1 MYRKKSKGWTKHI
14 DFMLLDLLCLQA
26 AYFMAYKIR
35 HGSFMSLNN
44 QLYRN
49 MIFVLFFAQIFV
61 TFFGDSFK
69 NVLRRGY
76 YQEASAALKHVC
88 LVILIATLYLFFTQ
102 EGGQYSRF
110 VLGVTMVLYYGFT
123 YGVRTWWKRVLAK
136 GRTVPGS
143 ERSLVVLTTG
153 DMAESVVEG
162 LKANIYGGM
171 KLVGVALMREK
182 AEKGKEG
189 RSKDSRK
196 DGSSRFVQEADEDV
210 WADDTEAAEA
220 EAEAAAANVGAG
232 DERGTGIGTRE
243 TTVNGRGAS
252 EETVSEAGAAGQTV
266 CETEKFKET
275 GQDKSEQ
282 REFGGIPVVA
292 DSGSLADYVC
302 GEWVDEVFISIPRRI
317 PFPDRLYN
325 ELVSMGVT
333 VHLRLLRA
341 AKLEGQK
348 QSVERMGDYTVLSS
362 SINMAPTKQMM
373 YKRILDIM
381 GGLAGCLITAVLCV
395 VIGPVIYIKSPGPIF
410 FSQERVGMNGRK
422 FKLYKFR
429 SMYMDAEER
438 KKELMEQN
446 KVKDGLMFKMDH
458 DPRIIGGEKGIG
470 GIIRRFSLDEFPQ
483 FWNVLK
489 GDMSLV
495 GTRPPTVEEWE
506 KYDLHHRVRLAT
518 KPGITGMWQVSGRS
532 KIVDFEEVVE
542 LDKKYI
548 MEWSIGL
555 DLKIL
560 FKTVGVVF
568 RSEGAM

>member
-1 MYRKKSKGWTKHI
+1 MYRKKSKGWTKHV
-14 DFMLLDLLCLQA
+14 DFMLLDLVCLQA
-26 AYFMAYKIR
+26 AYFMAYIIR
-35 HGSFMSLNN
+35 HSAFMPLDNPV
-44 QLYRN
+44 YRN
-49 MIFVLFFAQIFV
+49 MILVLFFAQIFV

-76 YQEASAALKHVC
+76 YQEAIATLKHVC

-102 EGGQYSRF
+102 EGSQYSR
-110 VLGVTMVLYYGFT
+110 MVLFITMNLYFAGT
-123 YGVRTWWKRVLAK
+123 YIARILWKRFLSSGK
-136 GRTVPGS
+136 TPSSG
-143 ERSLVVLTTG
+143 ERSMVVLTTE
-153 DMAESVVEG
+153 DMALSVVEG
-162 LKANIYGGM
+162 LKASIYGGLR
-171 KLVGVALMREK
+171 LVGVALVDET
-182 AEKGKEG
+182 AEGEN
-189 RSKDSRK
+189 RDENSK
-196 DGSSRFVQEADEDV
+196 
-210 WADDTEAAEA
+210 TA
-220 EAEAAAANVGAG
+220 EAEAAAMRI
-232 DERGTGIGTRE
+232 DDTD
-243 TTVNGRGAS
+243 
-252 EETVSEAGAAGQTV
+252 SEATESEKESRISEGGESGVRMFAGV
-266 CETEKFKET
+266 
-275 GQDKSEQ
+275 
-282 REFGGIPVVA
+282 PVVA
-292 DSGSLADYVC
+292 SSESLADYVC

-317 PFPDRLYN
+317 RFPEELYN

-341 AKLEGQK
+341 MKLDGQK
-348 QSVERMGDYTVLSS
+348 QSVERMGNYTVLSS

-373 YKRILDIM
+373 YKRALDIL
-381 GGLAGCLITAVLCV
+381 GGLVGCLMTAVLCIF
-395 VIGPVIYIKSPGPIF
+395 IGPAIYIQSPGPIF
-410 FSQERVGMNGRK
+410 FAQERVGMNGRK

-446 KVKDGLMFKMDH
+446 KVKDGMMFKMDN
-458 DPRIIGGEKGIG
+458 DPRIIGGKKGVG

-555 DLKIL
+555 DIKIL

>member
-26 AYFMAYKIR
+26 AYFMAYRIR

-49 MIFVLFFAQIFV
+49 MIFVLFFAQIFI
-61 TFFGDSFK
+61 TFFSDSFK

-110 VLGVTMVLYYGFT
+110 VLGVTMVLYYGST
-123 YGVRTWWKRVLAK
+123 YGVRTWWKRILAK

-143 ERSLVVLTTG
+143 ERSLVVLTTA

-182 AEKGKEG
+182 AERGKED
-189 RSKDSRK
+189 RSKAGRK

-220 EAEAAAANVGAG
+220 KAEAAAANVGVG
-232 DERGTGIGTRE
+232 DERETGIKTA
-243 TTVNGRGAS
+243 VW
-252 EETVSEAGAAGQTV
+252 TVSGT
-266 CETEKFKET
+266 ETIKET
-275 GQDKSEQ
+275 GRDKREQ

-395 VIGPVIYIKSPGPIF
+395 AIGPVIYIKSPGPIF